1 MILNKMTTF
10 NAPLN
15 GHKSNIPFRCIISDI
30 STVFYRLA
38 KYLTT
43 IHDALISAN
52 IYTVRNS
59 INFVK
64 VIQNFPSNNLTMV
77 SVPCKNTYHVK
88 TLLMIV
94 HTGRDLLKRMLRE
107 FHFRYFKNQVLL
119 SLLRTRLS
127 QITFSFHG
135 NF

>member
-15 GHKSNIPFRCIISDI
+15 VHKANIPFRCIISDI

-43 IHDALISAN
+43 IHAALISAN
-52 IYTVRNS
+52 IHTVRNS
-59 INFVK
+59 INFAK
-64 VIQNFPSNNLTMV
+64 VIQNFPSSKLTMV
-77 SVPCKNTYHVK
+77 SFDVK

-107 FHFRYFKNQVLL
+107 FHFRYCKNQVLL
-119 SLLRTRLS
+119 YLSRTRLS
-127 QITFSFHG
+127 QITFSSHG